1 MTTFERALRGVRS
14 DLRTHLLSVFSVGV
28 AFVCLVATLLVVVN
42 VEHVHDRWQSIGRL
56 SVYLRP
62 SVNEQQVTEL
72 EKALRVTP
80 YIRQVRYLSSDAA
93 RRELLRDDPDEVL
106 ASLPEQAFP
115 ASLEL
120 ETEEPMSVERRQ
132 KIVTQLSS
140 LPAVE
145 TVEAYENYSQKLG
158 KALIFG
164 VTAAG
169 VLAFVVLLAV
179 ISVVSSTMRLSLQR
193 RVLEIEVLRLVG
205 ATDDYVR
212 RPFLVEGM
220 TQGALGALFAIVLVG
235 ILYGVFRASTVE
247 QFSVLLGVGPTFLPA
262 TLCLG
267 LIVSGGLMGIFAAFI
282 SLRKMLSI

>member
-42 VEHVHDRWQSIGRL
+42 VERVHDRWQSIGRL

-62 SVNEQQVTEL
+62 NVNEQQIADL

-145 TVEAYENYSQKLG
+145 TVEAYENYSAKLG

-247 QFSVLLGVGPTFLPA
+247 QFSVLLGVGPTFLPV
-262 TLCLG
+262 TLCFG

-282 SLRKMLSI
+282 SLRKMLTV

>member
-14 DLRTHLLSVFSVGV
+14 DLRAHLLSVFSVGV

-62 SVNEQQVTEL
+62 SVNEQQVAEL
-72 EKALRVTP
+72 ENALRRTP
-80 YIRQVRYLSSDAA
+80 YVRQVRYLSSDAA

-120 ETEEPMSVERRQ
+120 ETEEPMSLERRQ

-145 TVEAYENYSQKLG
+145 TVEAYENYSKKLG
-158 KALIFG
+158 KALIGG

-193 RVLEIEVLRLVG
+193 RVLEIEVMRLVG

-220 TQGALGALFAIVLVG
+220 TQGALGAAFAIVLVG

-247 QFSVLLGVGPTFLPA
+247 QFSLLLGVSPTFLPFS
-262 TLCLG
+262 LCFG

-282 SLRKMLSI
+282 SLRKMLSV